1 MDLRKIL
8 KDLKISNEEIAQELQ
23 IKSLSTVSLK
33 INGKADFST
42 KEAGLL
48 KKLINNKS
56 SRQYTFEELFDNA
69 VASDQESEK

>member
-1 MDLRKIL
+1 MELRKIL
-8 KDLKISNEEIAQELQ
+8 KDLKISNEEIAHELQ

-48 KKLINNKS
+48 KKLINTKSNK
-56 SRQYTFEELFDNA
+56 QYTFEELFDN
-69 VASDQESEK
+69 VVNSNQKNDN